1 MSAGIIS
8 SFLVWAALLAFI
20 LHLKKRPVRVR
31 ILGAVAI
38 AVSAII
44 PLSGLLVPLYIRAI
58 TGDLSILTQLLLAIY
73 IINSIAGIHSTP
85 AGKTA
90 YQHLCFFILFTGL
103 WFYPTTLGLTLFDPY
118 RYGYITDPMHLI
130 TLAYFL
136 LGTLTLFFLKSSWT
150 SSLLCLATISFYF
163 GPLESTNYWDYMID
177 PVLTIGALIYLLAGG
192 TATSSADSGKQPSR
206 IHI

>member
-58 TGDLSILTQLLLAIY
+58 TGDLSILTQLLLAVY
-73 IINSIAGIHSTP
+73 IINSIAGIHRHPCKKNRLS
-85 AGKTA
+85 A
-90 YQHLCFFILFTGL
+90 
-103 WFYPTTLGLTLFDPY
+103 TLFLHSVH
-118 RYGYITDPMHLI
+118 RTV
-130 TLAYFL
+130 
-136 LGTLTLFFLKSSWT
+136 
-150 SSLLCLATISFYF
+150 
-163 GPLESTNYWDYMID
+163 
-177 PVLTIGALIYLLAGG
+177 VLPDNAWSNLV
-192 TATSSADSGKQPSR
+192 
-206 IHI
+206 